1 MHRLRRKRSS
11 PRFDS
16 GPNNRMNLTALRAAR
31 YPEAFGGHGAAS
43 DCACPMRSNDTWRG
57 KHMRRQE
64 FIVNR
69 RLTRPYAVEVTL
81 ASP

>member
-1 MHRLRRKRSS
+1 
-11 PRFDS
+11 
-16 GPNNRMNLTALRAAR
+16 MNLTALRAAR